1 MDRVRINKYLADSGV
16 CSRRKA
22 DDLVASGKVLI
33 NGTPARLGDTV
44 SLEDRV
50 EYQGRLIRPV
60 NKKIYL
66 AYHKPFGV
74 ITTMD
79 KNADNSIAR
88 AIKTPS
94 RVFPIGRLDVQSTG
108 LILLTNDGDL
118 AQQILHAKFGH
129 EKEYVVGVHKDV
141 NVEFLKRLEHGVVL
155 DGTKTAPAK
164 TTQLEPRR
172 FSITIT
178 EGRNRQ
184 VRRMCEK
191 LGYEVLSLK
200 RVRVSSIELGDLPVG
215 ASRPLTDEEIES
227 LKQ

>member
-1 MDRVRINKYLADSGV
+1 MARVRINKYLAEAGL

-33 NGTPARLGDTV
+33 NGTPAKLGDTV
-44 SLEDRV
+44 SLEDRI

-66 AYHKPFGV
+66 AYHKPYGV

-88 AIKTPS
+88 NVKTNS

-118 AQQILHAKFGH
+118 AQKILHAKFGH
-129 EKEYVVGVHKDV
+129 EKEYVVGVHKDI
-141 NVEFLKRLEHGVVL
+141 NIEFLKRLEHGIIL

-164 TTQLEPRR
+164 AAELGPRR

-200 RVRVSSIELGDLPVG
+200 RVRVSKIELGDLPVG
-215 ASRPLTDEEIES
+215 ASRELTDAEVES
-227 LKQ
+227 LKS